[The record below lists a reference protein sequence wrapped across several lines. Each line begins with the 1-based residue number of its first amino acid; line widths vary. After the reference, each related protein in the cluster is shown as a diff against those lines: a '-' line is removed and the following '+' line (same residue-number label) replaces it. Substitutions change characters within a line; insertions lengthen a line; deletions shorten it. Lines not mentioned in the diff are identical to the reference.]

1 MNVLKLEFAKKV
13 QKRLT
18 KHHIGGNMCIS
29 SRRGEMYMILQ
40 FSCSNHKSIRNK
52 VTFSTIAGSDNTFEE
67 TLKPFSNVRV
77 MRSAVIYGANGS
89 GKSNFISALEFMRN
103 LVSESI
109 KHQPGQGIFQAPH
122 KLNSNN
128 VPSEYDI
135 QFVKNDIRYAYGF
148 TIVKNAVQNEYLY
161 YFPKGRQ
168 VKIFER
174 EAMEIKPG
182 DKYKNAFEVSFGVLK
197 ENRLFLSCAANY
209 TNIKEIEEAF
219 LFFQDDIVV
228 YNPHANNWT
237 EYSIQLMQQNT
248 EIKNVFV
255 EILQAL
261 GTGVKD
267 IRVKLEKTRLTAK
280 DLPQE
285 MPEALKMLMTSQE
298 ANMIEAKLIYD
309 EFETDLM
316 VEESTGI
323 KRLFEVICPIIDIIN
338 NGKILV
344 CDEIETSLHESIVY
358 QIVKLFNQ
366 AGKDRFAQLI
376 FSTHDTSLL
385 DSSLFRRDQIWFTQL
400 DKQRATDLYSLV
412 EIKNVRKTDNL
423 EKGYISGKYG
433 AIPVLNRNFSF
444 DDALNKQ

>member
-1 MNVLKLEFAKKV
+1 MQN
-13 QKRLT
+13 QLT
-18 KHHIGGNMCIS
+18 KQKIGGNMYIS
-29 SRRGEMYMILQ
+29 NNKGVSHMLLQ
-40 FSCSNHKSIRNK
+40 FSCSNHKSIKKK
-52 VTFSTIAGSDNTFEE
+52 VTFSTIVGSDNTFEE
-67 TLKPFSNVRV
+67 TLKHFSNVRV

-89 GKSNFISALEFMRN
+89 GKSNFINALEFMRN

-122 KLNSNN
+122 KLNSDDI
-128 VPSEYDI
+128 PSEYDI

-148 TIVKNAVQNEYLY
+148 SIVKNAVENEYLY

-174 EAMEIKPG
+174 EAMKIKPG
-182 DKYKNAFEVSFGVLK
+182 DKYKNAFDISLGILK

-219 LFFQDDIVV
+219 LFFREDIVV
-228 YNPHANNWT
+228 YNPHVNNWT
-237 EYSIQLMQQNT
+237 EYSIQLMQQNQ
-248 EIKNVFV
+248 EIKNIFV

-267 IRVKLEKTRLTAK
+267 VKVKLEKTRLATK

-285 MPEALKMLMTSQE
+285 MPEALKILVTSQE
-298 ANMIEAKLIYD
+298 ANIIEAKLVYE

-316 VEESTGI
+316 AEESTGI
-323 KRLFEVICPIIDIIN
+323 KKLFEVICPIIDIIN

-358 QIVKLFNQ
+358 QIVKLFNG
-366 AGKDRFAQLI
+366 ARKDQFAQLI
-376 FSTHDTSLL
+376 FSTHDTNLL

-400 DKQRATDLYSLV
+400 DKERSTDLYSLV
-412 EIKNVRKTDNL
+412 EIKNVRKTENL

-444 DDALNKQ
+444 DDAINKQ

>member
-1 MNVLKLEFAKKV
+1 
-13 QKRLT
+13 
-18 KHHIGGNMCIS
+18 MCIS
-29 SRRGEMYMILQ
+29 QRRGEMHMILQ
-40 FSCSNHKSIRNK
+40 FSCSNHKSIKNK

-89 GKSNFISALEFMRN
+89 GKSNFIGALEFMRN

-148 TIVKNAVQNEYLY
+148 SIVKNAVKNEYLY

-182 DKYKNAFEVSFGVLK
+182 DKYKNAFDVSFGVLK

-219 LFFQDDIVV
+219 LFFKDDIVV
-228 YNPHANNWT
+228 YNPQANNWI
-237 EYSIQLMQQNT
+237 EYSIQLMQQNN

-255 EILQAL
+255 EMLQAL

-338 NGKILV
+338 SGKILV

-358 QIVKLFNQ
+358 EIVKLFNQ
-366 AGKDRFAQLI
+366 ATKEQFAQLI
-376 FSTHDTSLL
+376 FSTHDTGLL
-385 DSSLFRRDQIWFTQL
+385 DASLFRRDQIWFTQL
-400 DKQRATDLYSLV
+400 DSQRATDLYSLV
-412 EIKNVRKTDNL
+412 EIKNVRKTENL

-444 DDALNKQ
+444 DDALIKQ

>member
-1 MNVLKLEFAKKV
+1 
-13 QKRLT
+13 
-18 KHHIGGNMCIS
+18 
-29 SRRGEMYMILQ
+29 MILQ
-40 FSCSNHKSIRNK
+40 FSCSNHKSIKNK
-52 VTFSTIAGSDNTFEE
+52 VTFSTIASSDNTFEE
-67 TLKPFSNVRV
+67 TLKIFSNIRI

-89 GKSNFISALEFMRN
+89 GKSNFISALEFMRY

-109 KHQPGQGIFQAPH
+109 KHQPGQGVFQAPH
-122 KLNSNN
+122 KLNSSS

-148 TIVKNAVQNEYLY
+148 SIVKNVVQNEYLY
-161 YFPKGRQ
+161 YFPRGRQ

-174 EAMEIKPG
+174 EAMRIKPG
-182 DKYKNAFEVSFGVLK
+182 DKYKNVFDISLGVLK

-228 YNPHANNWT
+228 YNPDANNWT
-237 EYSIQLMQQNT
+237 EYSIQLMQQNR
-248 EIKNVFV
+248 EIKDIFV
-255 EILQAL
+255 KTLQAL

-267 IRVKLEKTRLTAK
+267 IRVKLEKTKLAVK

-298 ANMIEAKLIYD
+298 ANMIEAKLVYD

-344 CDEIETSLHESIVY
+344 CDEIETGLHESIVY
-358 QIVKLFNQ
+358 QIVKMFNQ
-366 AGKDRFAQLI
+366 SRKDQFAQLI

-400 DKQRATDLYSLV
+400 DNQRATDLYSLV
-412 EIKNVRKTDNL
+412 EIKNVRKTENL

-433 AIPVLNRNFSF
+433 AIPILNRNFSF
-444 DDALNKQ
+444 DDAFNKQ